1 MRHNKNFN
9 HLGRQA
15 GHRKAMLSNMASSLI
30 LHKRIE
36 TTLAKA
42 KAVRMFVE
50 PLVTKSKE
58 DTTHSRRVVFSY
70 LKQKEAV
77 TELFR
82 TIAPKIAERPGG
94 YTRILKTGFRLGDAA
109 EMCIIEFVDFNEAYT
124 LGITPAAAEAKPKTR
139 RSRKPAAKKTTD
151 AVEEATVVEGEPKK
165 APAKKAAAPKAPK
178 ATAAKTAAPKAAKKT
193 NVGKKMEFPPLRSR
207 GGERVKTGRIKSRA
221 LFHKVAPKPATR
233 PKISGGR
240 ADNASFRRFLFS
252 EETAHA
258 DFMVVAVRPG
268 IGFGAGGDCRKEKI
282 REKSPILDSVQNRA
296 RSLYRQT
303 TRNKVKPEN

>member
-1 MRHNKNFN
+1 MRHNKNYN

-15 GHRKAMLSNMASSLI
+15 GHRKALLSNMASSLI

-36 TTLAKA
+36 TTVAKA

-58 DTTHSRRVVFSY
+58 DTTHSRRIVFSY

-124 LGITPAAAEAKPKTR
+124 LGITPAAATEAKPKTR
-139 RSRKPAAKKTTD
+139 RSRKSAAKKTD
-151 AVEEATVVEGEPKK
+151 AVEDATVVEGETKK
-165 APAKKAAAPKAPK
+165 TAAPKAPK
-178 ATAAKTAAPKAAKKT
+178 APKTAAAKTAAPKAAKKT
-193 NVGKKMEFPPLRSR
+193 NVGKKM
-207 GGERVKTGRIKSRA
+207 
-221 LFHKVAPKPATR
+221 
-233 PKISGGR
+233 
-240 ADNASFRRFLFS
+240 
-252 EETAHA
+252 
-258 DFMVVAVRPG
+258 
-268 IGFGAGGDCRKEKI
+268 
-282 REKSPILDSVQNRA
+282 
-296 RSLYRQT
+296 
-303 TRNKVKPEN
+303 

>member
-15 GHRKAMLSNMASSLI
+15 GHRKAMLSNMASSLV

-36 TTLAKA
+36 TTVAKA
-42 KAVRMFVE
+42 KAVQKFIE

-109 EMCIIEFVDFNEAYT
+109 DMCIIEFVDFNEAYT
-124 LGITPAAAEAKPKTR
+124 TGVVSTEAKPKTR
-139 RSRKPAAKKTTD
+139 RSRKPAAKKTD
-151 AVEEATVVEGEPKK
+151 AVEDANVV
-165 APAKKAAAPKAPK
+165 KAPK
-178 ATAAKTAAPKAAKKT
+178 AKPAAAKAAKNTGAKVAATKT
-193 NVGKKMEFPPLRSR
+193 NVGKKM
-207 GGERVKTGRIKSRA
+207 
-221 LFHKVAPKPATR
+221 
-233 PKISGGR
+233 
-240 ADNASFRRFLFS
+240 
-252 EETAHA
+252 
-258 DFMVVAVRPG
+258 
-268 IGFGAGGDCRKEKI
+268 
-282 REKSPILDSVQNRA
+282 
-296 RSLYRQT
+296 
-303 TRNKVKPEN
+303 

>member
-42 KAVRMFVE
+42 KAVRQFIE
-50 PLVTKSKE
+50 PLVTRSKE
-58 DTTHSRRVVFSY
+58 DTTHSRRIVFSY

-124 LGITPAAAEAKPKTR
+124 LGVTPAAATAEAKPKTR
-139 RSRKPAAKKTTD
+139 RSRAKKSTD
-151 AVEEATVVEGEPKK
+151 AVEDATVV
-165 APAKKAAAPKAPK
+165 KAPK
-178 ATAAKTAAPKAAKKT
+178 AKAPKAAATKASAAKVAKKT
-193 NVGKKMEFPPLRSR
+193 NVGKKM
-207 GGERVKTGRIKSRA
+207 
-221 LFHKVAPKPATR
+221 
-233 PKISGGR
+233 
-240 ADNASFRRFLFS
+240 
-252 EETAHA
+252 
-258 DFMVVAVRPG
+258 
-268 IGFGAGGDCRKEKI
+268 
-282 REKSPILDSVQNRA
+282 
-296 RSLYRQT
+296 
-303 TRNKVKPEN
+303 